1 MMAVRIRSIKE
12 VQDRLVAESGQA
24 GRWRWYH
31 GLAFYLIVQVLTFGL
46 SGLVSVATGQ
56 RGKSAR
62 ETFFGDVSYFK
73 GLKQAKIAPPS
84 WAFGPAWTINNLST
98 IWGTL
103 RVLNKPEG
111 TPGRG
116 AFLALQGITWVEFV
130 SFNAAYFS
138 LRSPINA
145 LVLTATFFILTI
157 ISELIAIF
165 QLKDTRVALSLG
177 TLLVWLVI
185 ATTAATA
192 QVLWNEDELYG
203 VGPFVEPSV
212 ALVKESVQ

>member
-1 MMAVRIRSIKE
+1 MASRIRTVKE
-12 VQDRLVAESGQA
+12 VQERLAAMSGQT
-24 GRWRWYH
+24 GKWRWYH
-31 GLAFYLIVQVLTFGL
+31 GLAFYLIVQVLTFSL
-46 SGLVSVATGQ
+46 SGLVSVATGN
-56 RGKSAR
+56 RGRSTR
-62 ETFFGDVSYFK
+62 ETFFGDVGYFTR
-73 GLKQAKIAPPS
+73 LKQAKIAPPS

-111 TPGRG
+111 TPGRN
-116 AFLALQGITWVEFV
+116 AFLTLQGITWLEFV

-145 LVLTATFFILTI
+145 LVLTATFFVFTI

-177 TLLVWLVI
+177 TLLIWLTI

-192 QVLWNEDELYG
+192 QALWNEDDLYD
-203 VGPFVEPSV
+203 VGPFVEPNPV
-212 ALVKESVQ
+212 LVKETVQ